1 MGPPVFKTGVGA
13 RAPRRVRFPSASASW
28 ETRRKRRPHGEGR
41 KSGPRTSQVRIRSES
56 SPSLP
61 GREYRMRRLFGLAFV
76 LLVWSPLSCTS
87 ASLAPPSRQAS
98 KWTLAVPSCR
108 LDGSAASVEVAL
120 RPPPGAEQASLVP
133 TDLLRL
139 QPEFLSGEM
148 GLPSG
153 TEQQEF
159 GGLSQKFRVE
169 TLGSSRTDLVE
180 VRVEYATVVAADSIH
195 FSASSVA
202 GLEGQS
208 VKASFGPITVIS
220 VAREDGD
227 LTIELAFP
235 AATIEAADATV
246 INTNETELKV
256 GGQIF
261 PESVVTAGGGPTRVS
276 THTFSLGSIDGSV
289 ELDIHKW
296 ELLPTVPI
304 SGSFAPAN
312 CISGT

>member
-1 MGPPVFKTGVGA
+1 
-13 RAPRRVRFPSASASW
+13 
-28 ETRRKRRPHGEGR
+28 
-41 KSGPRTSQVRIRSES
+41 
-56 SPSLP
+56 
-61 GREYRMRRLFGLAFV
+61 MRRLFGLAFV